1 MAKAIMNKLHEG
13 VGGNSMKK
21 FLVLVCALLMLAL
34 CASTA
39 MAATGKPGDT
49 VTVDITFTAN
59 GSPMIANVIVSYDKS
74 VLECTGATASNG
86 FMVSPDYSRLTSM
99 SPSSGK
105 IGTFTFKI
113 KEGAASGNYAV
124 SARIDFSKDAD
135 DNDVPSTVSGGT
147 VTVQGAPA
155 PCKHEKT
162 EWTETKKA
170 TCTEK
175 GEKVEKCSA
184 CGAEIKKEEIPATGH
199 DKGAWSETKKPTCTE
214 KGEKALKCTVCNA
227 VLKTEEIPATGH
239 DKGAWSETKK
249 PTCTEKGEKALKCT
263 VCNAVLKTEEI
274 PAAGHDKG
282 KWVVTKK
289 ATKTEK
295 GEKALKCTICGAVL
309 KTEEIPVVTANWMRN
324 QSACSLGIRFRDL
337 ENKLTNKWYMFTP
350 VKLTEGEQTMDL
362 IAANCYKVGTVT
374 LTVAE
379 GKAKVSL
386 NLKRDVKLID
396 ATVAVVPSFAEITSV
411 EPASFETYAPDTEIA
426 VEGDQAVLFV
436 LAHVDYDT
444 EAGNVE
450 WFSNNSKDYQKLVEE
465 LKALMD

>member
-13 VGGNSMKK
+13 VGGNGMKK

-184 CGAEIKKEEIPATGH
+184 CGAEIKK
-199 DKGAWSETKKPTCTE
+199 
-214 KGEKALKCTVCNA
+214 
-227 VLKTEEIPATGH
+227 EEIPATGH

>member
-13 VGGNSMKK
+13 VGGNGMKK

-59 GSPMIANVIVSYDKS
+59 GSPTIVNVIVSYDES

-86 FMVSPDYSRLTSM
+86 FKVSPNYSRLTSM

-113 KEGAASGNYAV
+113 KEGAASGDYAV
-124 SARIDFSKDAD
+124 SARIDFSKDID
-135 DNDVPSTVSGGT
+135 NNDVPSTVSGGT

-184 CGAEIKKEEIPATGH
+184 CGAEIK
-199 DKGAWSETKKPTCTE
+199 
-214 KGEKALKCTVCNA
+214 
-227 VLKTEEIPATGH
+227 TEEIPATGH

-263 VCNAVLKTEEI
+263 ACNAVLKTEEI

-350 VKLTEGEQTMDL
+350 VKLTEGEQTLDL

-374 LTVAE
+374 LNVAG

>member
-1 MAKAIMNKLHEG
+1 
-13 VGGNSMKK
+13 MKK

-214 KGEKALKCTVCNA
+214 KGEKALKCTA
-227 VLKTEEIPATGH
+227 
-239 DKGAWSETKK
+239 
-249 PTCTEKGEKALKCT
+249 
-263 VCNAVLKTEEI
+263 CNAVLKTEEI

-350 VKLTEGEQTMDL
+350 VKLTEGEQTLDL

-436 LAHVDYDT
+436 LVHVDYDT

>member
-13 VGGNSMKK
+13 VGGNGMKK

-59 GSPMIANVIVSYDKS
+59 GSPTIVNVIVSYDES

-86 FMVSPDYSRLTSM
+86 FKVSPNYSRLTSM

-113 KEGAASGNYAV
+113 KEGAASGDYAV
-124 SARIDFSKDAD
+124 SARIDFSKDID
-135 DNDVPSTVSGGT
+135 NNDVPSTVSGGT

-214 KGEKALKCTVCNA
+214 KGEKALKCTA
-227 VLKTEEIPATGH
+227 
-239 DKGAWSETKK
+239 
-249 PTCTEKGEKALKCT
+249 
-263 VCNAVLKTEEI
+263 CNAVLKTEEI

-350 VKLTEGEQTMDL
+350 VKLTEGEQTLDL

-374 LTVAE
+374 LNVAG

>member
-13 VGGNSMKK
+13 VGGNGMKK

-74 VLECTGATASNG
+74 VLECTGAAASNG

-227 VLKTEEIPATGH
+227 VLKTEEIPA
-239 DKGAWSETKK
+239 
-249 PTCTEKGEKALKCT
+249 
-263 VCNAVLKTEEI
+263 
-274 PAAGHDKG
+274 AGHDKG

-350 VKLTEGEQTMDL
+350 VKLTEGEQTLDL

>member
-1 MAKAIMNKLHEG
+1 
-13 VGGNSMKK
+13 MKK

-49 VTVDITFTAN
+49 VTVDVTFTAN

-74 VLECTGATASNG
+74 VLECTGAAASNG

-227 VLKTEEIPATGH
+227 VLKTEEIPA
-239 DKGAWSETKK
+239 
-249 PTCTEKGEKALKCT
+249 
-263 VCNAVLKTEEI
+263 
-274 PAAGHDKG
+274 AGHDKG

-324 QSACSLGIRFRDL
+324 QSACSLGVRFRDL

-350 VKLTEGEQTMDL
+350 VKLTEGEQTLDL

>member
-49 VTVDITFTAN
+49 VTVDVTFTAN

-74 VLECTGATASNG
+74 VLECTGAAASNG

-227 VLKTEEIPATGH
+227 VLKTEEIPA
-239 DKGAWSETKK
+239 
-249 PTCTEKGEKALKCT
+249 
-263 VCNAVLKTEEI
+263 
-274 PAAGHDKG
+274 AGHDKG

-324 QSACSLGIRFRDL
+324 QSACSLGVRFRDL

-350 VKLTEGEQTMDL
+350 VKLTEGEQTLDL

>member
-49 VTVDITFTAN
+49 VTVDVTFTAN

-214 KGEKALKCTVCNA
+214 KGEKALKCTA
-227 VLKTEEIPATGH
+227 
-239 DKGAWSETKK
+239 
-249 PTCTEKGEKALKCT
+249 
-263 VCNAVLKTEEI
+263 CNAVLKTEEI

-350 VKLTEGEQTMDL
+350 VKLTEGEQTLDL

>member
-49 VTVDITFTAN
+49 VTVDVTFTAN

-227 VLKTEEIPATGH
+227 VLKTEEIPA
-239 DKGAWSETKK
+239 
-249 PTCTEKGEKALKCT
+249 
-263 VCNAVLKTEEI
+263 
-274 PAAGHDKG
+274 AGHDKG

-324 QSACSLGIRFRDL
+324 QSACSLGVRFRDL

-350 VKLTEGEQTMDL
+350 VKLTEGEQTLDL

>member
-49 VTVDITFTAN
+49 VTVDVTFTAN

-214 KGEKALKCTVCNA
+214 KGEKALKCTA
-227 VLKTEEIPATGH
+227 
-239 DKGAWSETKK
+239 
-249 PTCTEKGEKALKCT
+249 
-263 VCNAVLKTEEI
+263 CNAVLKTEEI

-282 KWVVTKK
+282 KWIVTKK

-324 QSACSLGIRFRDL
+324 QSACSLGVRFRDL

-350 VKLTEGEQTMDL
+350 VKLTEGEQTLDL

>member
-59 GSPMIANVIVSYDKS
+59 GSPTIVNVIVSYDES

-86 FMVSPDYSRLTSM
+86 FKVSPNYSRLTSM

-113 KEGAASGNYAV
+113 KEGAASGDYAV
-124 SARIDFSKDAD
+124 SARIDFSKDID
-135 DNDVPSTVSGGT
+135 NNDVPSTVSGGT

-214 KGEKALKCTVCNA
+214 KGEKALKCTA
-227 VLKTEEIPATGH
+227 
-239 DKGAWSETKK
+239 
-249 PTCTEKGEKALKCT
+249 
-263 VCNAVLKTEEI
+263 CNAVLKTEEI

-324 QSACSLGIRFRDL
+324 QSACSLGVRFRDL

-350 VKLTEGEQTMDL
+350 VKLTEGEQTLDL

>member
-49 VTVDITFTAN
+49 VTVDVTFTAN

-74 VLECTGATASNG
+74 VLECTGAAASNG

-214 KGEKALKCTVCNA
+214 KGEKALKCTA
-227 VLKTEEIPATGH
+227 
-239 DKGAWSETKK
+239 
-249 PTCTEKGEKALKCT
+249 
-263 VCNAVLKTEEI
+263 CNAVLKTEEI

-324 QSACSLGIRFRDL
+324 QSACSLGVRFRDL

-350 VKLTEGEQTMDL
+350 VKLTEGEQTLDL

>member
-214 KGEKALKCTVCNA
+214 KGEKALKCTA
-227 VLKTEEIPATGH
+227 
-239 DKGAWSETKK
+239 
-249 PTCTEKGEKALKCT
+249 
-263 VCNAVLKTEEI
+263 CNAVLKTEEI

-350 VKLTEGEQTMDL
+350 VKLTEGEQTLDL

>member
-1 MAKAIMNKLHEG
+1 
-13 VGGNSMKK
+13 MKK

-214 KGEKALKCTVCNA
+214 KGEKALKCTA
-227 VLKTEEIPATGH
+227 
-239 DKGAWSETKK
+239 
-249 PTCTEKGEKALKCT
+249 
-263 VCNAVLKTEEI
+263 CNAVLKTEEI

-350 VKLTEGEQTMDL
+350 VKLTEGEQTLDL

>member
-49 VTVDITFTAN
+49 VTVDVTFTAN

-74 VLECTGATASNG
+74 VLECTGAAASNG

-113 KEGAASGNYAV
+113 KEGATSGNYAV

-227 VLKTEEIPATGH
+227 VLKTEEIPA
-239 DKGAWSETKK
+239 
-249 PTCTEKGEKALKCT
+249 
-263 VCNAVLKTEEI
+263 
-274 PAAGHDKG
+274 AGHDKG

-324 QSACSLGIRFRDL
+324 QSACSLGVRFRDL

-350 VKLTEGEQTMDL
+350 VKLTEGEQTLDL

>member
-1 MAKAIMNKLHEG
+1 
-13 VGGNSMKK
+13 MKK

-49 VTVDITFTAN
+49 VTVDVTFTAN

-74 VLECTGATASNG
+74 VLECTGAAASNG

-214 KGEKALKCTVCNA
+214 KGEKALKCTA
-227 VLKTEEIPATGH
+227 
-239 DKGAWSETKK
+239 
-249 PTCTEKGEKALKCT
+249 
-263 VCNAVLKTEEI
+263 CNAVLKTEEI

-324 QSACSLGIRFRDL
+324 QSACSLGVRFRDL

-350 VKLTEGEQTMDL
+350 VKLTEGEQTLDL

>member
-13 VGGNSMKK
+13 VGGNGMKK

-74 VLECTGATASNG
+74 VLECTGAAASNG

-214 KGEKALKCTVCNA
+214 KGEKALKCTA
-227 VLKTEEIPATGH
+227 
-239 DKGAWSETKK
+239 
-249 PTCTEKGEKALKCT
+249 
-263 VCNAVLKTEEI
+263 CNAVLKTEEI

-350 VKLTEGEQTMDL
+350 VKLTEGEQTLDL

>member
-49 VTVDITFTAN
+49 VTVDVTFTAN
-59 GSPMIANVIVSYDKS
+59 GSPMIANVIVSYDES
-74 VLECTGATASNG
+74 VLECTGAAASNG

-214 KGEKALKCTVCNA
+214 KGEKALKCTA
-227 VLKTEEIPATGH
+227 
-239 DKGAWSETKK
+239 
-249 PTCTEKGEKALKCT
+249 
-263 VCNAVLKTEEI
+263 CNAVLKTEEI

-324 QSACSLGIRFRDL
+324 QSACSLGVRFRDL

-350 VKLTEGEQTMDL
+350 VKLTEGEQTLDL